1 MIDMDELPGL
11 TTLEGDQMSLK
22 SVKANGL
29 VKGLLLE
36 MTVRQHY
43 QNDTNKNIETVYTFP
58 LSWGATFMDL
68 TVEIGGKRLS
78 GVVTEKKEAIRR
90 YEKAISEGD
99 APIMLEKNS
108 EGLYTVNLGN
118 LKAGEE
124 AVIEYTYSQLLKYE
138 EGTVRLTLPT
148 TIAPRYG
155 SSENGGI
162 QKHQTTEN
170 NFLVEY
176 PFTLSISLTGG
187 IEVAT
192 VECPSH
198 QVQVSNK
205 EDHLI
210 IELVRGA
217 YLDRDFI
224 LNLSKLDNKSFC
236 IVTPDK
242 NIGPEGCTV
251 LASFCPPIPTIHSTK
266 PINLKILVDCSGS
279 MEGDSIESAKR
290 ALHHVLSH
298 LEKNDRF
305 SYSCFGS
312 TVKHSFQEMK
322 IANTFNTIAA
332 NLLIG
337 RTKADMGGTETGDAL
352 ISTFN
357 LGDGEYQ
364 SDVLLITDGEI
375 WETEEVIQEAKDS
388 GNRVF
393 AIGVGS
399 APAESFLQE
408 LAEKTGGA
416 CELVAPKE
424 NIEQAIVRMFN
435 RIRLPRINGVHI
447 DWGSKE
453 EPLWVSG
460 NTQTIFHGNTT
471 HLFAGFDHPI
481 RTTPTLS
488 LSIEDQLEKG
498 SVSSNQLIQ
507 SVDFN
512 LARLGASMRLKTLT
526 RGKDKTELAVRY
538 QLVTENTNYILVHLR
553 SEEEKSQDL
562 PELQKIAQMQAA
574 GWSGT
579 GSVEANSKDSGIADL
594 RFSIS
599 RCESVSFS
607 HSPAMYE
614 IPALQR
620 RNSAHNVDRLKAFL
634 EENDSDDFYDIPAFL
649 RVDSSSSSGNTEN
662 SYSEKIMGM
671 LNTKKNKPKQ
681 LTPTEVIDIA
691 NFEIEKTDD
700 IREFVKVMSTQKL
713 PKELLDIISTLS
725 NKHDI
730 EGAWITILAWLLLCL
745 ENDVKWS
752 TETKRSIEILTESLD
767 SSDLNSSLQILNK
780 QLFNLT
786 QNDWV

>member
-11 TTLEGDQMSLK
+11 TTLDGDQMSLK

-43 QNDTNKNIETVYTFP
+43 QNDTNKNLETVYTFP

-68 TVEIGGKRLS
+68 TVEMGGKRLS

-155 SSENGGI
+155 SSEHGGI

-170 NFLVEY
+170 NLLVEY

-205 EDHLI
+205 EGHLI
-210 IELVRGA
+210 IEIVRGA

-298 LEKNDRF
+298 LESKDRF
-305 SYSCFGS
+305 SYSCYGT
-312 TVKHSFQEMK
+312 TVKHSFKEMK

-416 CELVAPKE
+416 CELVAPNE

-435 RIRLPRINGVHI
+435 RIRLPRINDVHI
-447 DWGSKE
+447 DWGSNE

-460 NTQTIFHGNTT
+460 NTQAIFHGNTT
-471 HLFAGFDHPI
+471 HLFAGFDHLI

-512 LARLGASMRLKTLT
+512 IARLGASMRLKTLT

-562 PELQKIAQMQAA
+562 PELQKIAQMQTA
-574 GWSGT
+574 GWGGAS
-579 GSVEANSKDSGIADL
+579 SVNEEQAEMSIKISCMRSVSYSQGPVMYEMQDLQQNSSANISDL
-594 RFSIS
+594 RAFKST
-599 RCESVSFS
+599 
-607 HSPAMYE
+607 
-614 IPALQR
+614 
-620 RNSAHNVDRLKAFL
+620 NDR
-634 EENDSDDFYDIPAFL
+634 DFYDIPAFL
-649 RVDSSSSSGNTEN
+649 RVDRSSSSDDTGK
-662 SYSEKIMGM
+662 SYSEKIMDM

-700 IREFVKVMSTQKL
+700 ISEFVKVMSTQKL
-713 PKELLDIISTLS
+713 PQELLGIIRALS
-725 NKHDI
+725 KKLGID
-730 EGAWITILAWLLLCL
+730 GAWITILAWLVLCL
-745 ENDVKWS
+745 EDDVKWN
-752 TETKRSIEILTESLD
+752 TETKRSIEKLTESLD
-767 SSDLNSSLQILNK
+767 SMYLSSSLQILNK
-780 QLFNLT
+780 TLFNLT
-786 QNDWV
+786 KNEWI

>member
-11 TTLEGDQMSLK
+11 TTLDGDQMSLK

-43 QNDTNKNIETVYTFP
+43 QNDTNKNLETVYTFP

-68 TVEIGGKRLS
+68 TVEMGGKRLS

-124 AVIEYTYSQLLKYE
+124 AIIEYTYSQLLKYE

-155 SSENGGI
+155 TSEHGGI

-170 NFLVEY
+170 NLLVEY

-298 LEKNDRF
+298 LESKDRF
-305 SYSCFGS
+305 SYSCYGT
-312 TVKHSFQEMK
+312 TVKHSFKEMK

-337 RTKADMGGTETGDAL
+337 RTKADMGGTETGNAL

-416 CELVAPKE
+416 CELVAPNE

-435 RIRLPRINGVHI
+435 RIRLPRINDVHI
-447 DWGSKE
+447 DWGSNE

-460 NTQTIFHGNTT
+460 NTQAIFHGNTT

-512 LARLGASMRLKTLT
+512 IARLGASMRLKALT
-526 RGKDKTELAVRY
+526 RDKDKTELAVRY
-538 QLVTENTNYILVHLR
+538 QLVTENTNYILVHMR

-562 PELQKIAQMQAA
+562 PELQKIAHMQAA
-574 GWSGT
+574 GWGGAS
-579 GSVEANSKDSGIADL
+579 SVHDRHVEKAIILNC
-594 RFSIS
+594 IS
-599 RCESVSFS
+599 PVSPP
-607 HSPAMYE
+607 SPVKYE
-614 IPALQR
+614 IPALK
-620 RNSAHNVDRLKAFL
+620 RNSSPNISDLSAFESNDDR
-634 EENDSDDFYDIPAFL
+634 DFYDIPAFL
-649 RVDSSSSSGNTEN
+649 RIDKSSYSESIGK

-671 LNTKKNKPKQ
+671 LNTNKNKPKQ
-681 LTPTEVIDIA
+681 LTPIEVIDIA
-691 NFEIEKTDD
+691 NFEIEKTED
-700 IREFVKVMSTQKL
+700 ITEFVKVMSTQKL
-713 PKELLDIISTLS
+713 PKELLDIISNLS

-730 EGAWITILAWLLLCL
+730 EKTWITILAWLVLCL
-745 ENDVKWS
+745 ENDVKWN
-752 TETKRSIEILTESLD
+752 TNTKRCIEILTEKLD
-767 SSDLNSSLQILNK
+767 SSDLSSCLHILNK

-786 QNDWV
+786 KNDWI

>member
-1 MIDMDELPGL
+1 MIELDELPGL
-11 TTLEGDQMSLK
+11 STFDGDQMSLK
-22 SVKANGL
+22 SVKAKGL
-29 VKGLLLE
+29 VKGLLFE
-36 MTVRQHY
+36 MTVTQHY
-43 QNDTNKNIETVYTFP
+43 KNDTNKNLETVYTFP

-68 TVEIGGKRLS
+68 TVEMGGKRLC
-78 GVVTEKKEAIRR
+78 GVVTERKEATRR

-138 EGTVRLTLPT
+138 EGSVRLTLPT

-155 SSENGGI
+155 NSELGGI
-162 QKHQTTEN
+162 KKHQSTEN
-170 NFLVEY
+170 SLFVEY
-176 PFTLSISLTGG
+176 PFSLSITLSGG

-205 EDHLI
+205 EGNLI
-210 IELVRGA
+210 VELLRGA

-224 LNLSKLDNKSFC
+224 LNLSNLDNKSFC

-251 LASFCPPIPTIHSTK
+251 LASFCPPIPTIHTTK
-266 PINLKILVDCSGS
+266 QINLKILVDCSGS

-298 LEKNDRF
+298 LESKDRF
-305 SYSCFGS
+305 SYSCYGT
-312 TVKHSFQEMK
+312 TVKHSFKEMK
-322 IANTFNTIAA
+322 KATTFNTIAA

-352 ISTFN
+352 VSTFN

-399 APAESFLQE
+399 APAESFLQV

-435 RIRLPRINGVHI
+435 RIRLPRINNVHI
-447 DWGSKE
+447 NWGSE

-460 NTQTIFHGNTT
+460 NTQAIFHGNTS
-471 HLFAGFDHPI
+471 HIFAGFDHSL
-481 RTTPTLS
+481 RTIPS
-488 LSIEDQLEKG
+488 LSFEIENQFDKAN
-498 SVSSNQLIQ
+498 VSSNQLTQ
-507 SVDFN
+507 SKDFN
-512 LARLGASMRLKTLT
+512 LARLGASIRLKDIV
-526 RGKDKTELAVRY
+526 REKDKTELSVRY
-538 QLVTENTNYILVHLR
+538 QLVTENTNCLLVHVR
-553 SEEEKSQDL
+553 SEEEKAQDL

-574 GWSGT
+574 GWSGAS
-579 GSVEANSKDSGIADL
+579 SVNEEQAERSIIINCMRSASYSQSPVMYDIGPLASGDINLNELEMRSSNTSD
-594 RFSIS
+594 
-599 RCESVSFS
+599 
-607 HSPAMYE
+607 
-614 IPALQR
+614 
-620 RNSAHNVDRLKAFL
+620 RN
-634 EENDSDDFYDIPAFL
+634 DFYDIPAFL
-649 RVDSSSSSGNTEN
+649 RVDSSSSSGNAGN
-662 SYSEKIMGM
+662 SYSEKILSMFNNRKI
-671 LNTKKNKPKQ
+671 NTPKN
-681 LTPTEVIDIA
+681 LTPSEVIGIA
-691 NFEIEKTDD
+691 NFEIEKAED
-700 IREFVKVMSTQKL
+700 IAEFVKVMPTQKL
-713 PKELLDIISTLS
+713 PQELLDIIRTLS
-725 NKHDI
+725 KKLGI
-730 EGAWITILAWLLLCL
+730 EMAWITILAWLVLRL
-745 ENDVKWS
+745 EDDVKWNPD
-752 TETKRSIEILTESLD
+752 TKRCIEILTETLD
-767 SSDLNSSLQILNK
+767 SSDLSSSLQILNK
-780 QLFNLT
+780 QLFDLT
-786 QNDWV
+786 KNDWV

>member
-1 MIDMDELPGL
+1 MIEIDELPGL
-11 TTLEGDQMSLK
+11 STFDGDQMSLK
-22 SVKANGL
+22 SVKAKGL
-29 VKGLLLE
+29 VKGLLFE
-36 MTVRQHY
+36 MTVTQHY
-43 QNDTNKNIETVYTFP
+43 KNDTNKNLETVYTFP

-68 TVEIGGKRLS
+68 TVEMGGKRLS
-78 GVVTEKKEAIRR
+78 GVVTEKKEATRR

-124 AVIEYTYSQLLKYE
+124 AVIEYTYSQLLRYE

-148 TIAPRYG
+148 TIAPKYG
-155 SSENGGI
+155 NSEKGGI
-162 QKHQTTEN
+162 KKHQSAEN
-170 NFLVEY
+170 SLFVEY
-176 PFTLSISLTGG
+176 PFSLSIALSGG

-205 EDHLI
+205 EGNLMV
-210 IELVRGA
+210 ELLRGA

-224 LNLSKLDNKSFC
+224 LNLSNLDNKSFC

-251 LASFCPPIPTIHSTK
+251 LASFCPPIPTIHTTK
-266 PINLKILVDCSGS
+266 QINLKILVDCSGS

-298 LEKNDRF
+298 LESKDRF
-305 SYSCFGS
+305 SYSCYGT
-312 TVKHSFQEMK
+312 TVKHSFKEMK
-322 IANTFNTIAA
+322 TATTFNTIAA

-352 ISTFN
+352 VSTFN

-375 WETEEVIQEAKDS
+375 WETEEVIQEAKNS

-435 RIRLPRINGVHI
+435 RIRLPRINNVHI
-447 DWGSKE
+447 NWGSE
-453 EPLWVSG
+453 DPLWVSG
-460 NTQTIFHGNTT
+460 NTKTIFHGNTS
-471 HLFAGFDHPI
+471 HIFAGFDHPLRNI
-481 RTTPTLS
+481 PS
-488 LSIEDQLEKG
+488 LSFEIENQFNKAI
-498 SVSSNQLIQ
+498 VSSNQLTQ
-507 SVDFN
+507 SEDFN
-512 LARLGASMRLKTLT
+512 LARLGASIRLKDIV
-526 RGKDKTELAVRY
+526 REKDKTELSVRY
-538 QLVTENTNYILVHLR
+538 QLVTENTNCLLVHVR
-553 SEEEKSQDL
+553 SEEEKAQDL

-574 GWSGT
+574 GWSGAS
-579 GSVEANSKDSGIADL
+579 SVNEEQAERSIRVYPSKSKVSYSQSPVMYDIPDLQQNSSANISDLRAFGSKD
-594 RFSIS
+594 
-599 RCESVSFS
+599 
-607 HSPAMYE
+607 
-614 IPALQR
+614 
-620 RNSAHNVDRLKAFL
+620 DR
-634 EENDSDDFYDIPAFL
+634 DFYDMPAFL
-649 RVDSSSSSGNTEN
+649 RVDRSSSSGNTEN
-662 SYSEKIMGM
+662 SYSEKILGM
-671 LNTKKNKPKQ
+671 FNNKKINTPKQ
-681 LTPTEVIDIA
+681 LTPAEVIGIA
-691 NFEIEKTDD
+691 NFEIEKAED
-700 IREFVKVMSTQKL
+700 ITEFVKVMSTQKL
-713 PKELLDIISTLS
+713 PQELLDIIRTLS
-725 NKHDI
+725 KKLSI
-730 EGAWITILAWLLLCL
+730 EGAWITILAWLVLCL
-745 ENDVKWS
+745 EDDVKWN
-752 TETKRSIEILTESLD
+752 TDTKRCIEILTETLD
-767 SSDLNSSLQILNK
+767 SSDLSSSLQILNN

-786 QNDWV
+786 KNDWF